1 MLQFLQ
7 TGKVLY
13 VLAAVCALGIISKL
27 VTGNLYK
34 RLIKE
39 TGNMALTKNR
49 NLRALKQKTEN
60 MFLLS
65 HGLRN
70 PAAYIEKQVYGF
82 RFMKISLDAG
92 TISPCRP

>member
-34 RLIKE
+34 KINKR
-39 TGNMALTKNR
+39 NR
-49 NLRALKQKTEN
+49 K
-60 MFLLS
+60 
-65 HGLRN
+65 HGADEEPESEGAEAEDGKYVPSEPWTCN
-70 PAAYIEKQVYGF
+70 PIAYIEKQVYGF
-82 RFMKISLDAG
+82 RFMKISG
-92 TISPCRP
+92 